1 MNEALLNSLCP
12 YIRVANYDVLSGMS
26 SLPHGL
32 LVPERVIF
40 DYELLFIKSG
50 RATITIEDQV
60 YFAKPN
66 DLFLFKP
73 GQRHSIT
80 LTSNEAF
87 IQPHIHFDFFY
98 QDDSPDIYV
107 SFKGLESMT
116 DTEKKM
122 FRQDITEQFVP
133 SFPNFITLQDT
144 YFVEQF
150 LFDIINNYKNKP
162 PFYQIT
168 IQGLFL
174 QLWSHI
180 LVEIMTKKNYFTKQ
194 KYTLIDEIKL
204 YLEHNTDRVITMDQL
219 AKKYYVNKYYINRLF
234 NQKFKKTPIQYHIE
248 IRIHQATKLLLL
260 TNSSVSEI
268 STKVGFNSVSH
279 FSKVFKKIVGLSP
292 TSYRNN
298 II

>member
-1 MNEALLNSLCP
+1 
-12 YIRVANYDVLSGMS
+12 
-26 SLPHGL
+26 
-32 LVPERVIF
+32 
-40 DYELLFIKSG
+40 
-50 RATITIEDQV
+50 
-60 YFAKPN
+60 
-66 DLFLFKP
+66 
-73 GQRHSIT
+73 
-80 LTSNEAF
+80 
-87 IQPHIHFDFFY
+87 
-98 QDDSPDIYV
+98 
-107 SFKGLESMT
+107 
-116 DTEKKM
+116 
-122 FRQDITEQFVP
+122 
-133 SFPNFITLQDT
+133 
-144 YFVEQF
+144 
-150 LFDIINNYKNKP
+150 
-162 PFYQIT
+162 
-168 IQGLFL
+168 
-174 QLWSHI
+174 
-180 LVEIMTKKNYFTKQ
+180 MTKKNYFTKQ

>member
-1 MNEALLNSLCP
+1 
-12 YIRVANYDVLSGMS
+12 
-26 SLPHGL
+26 
-32 LVPERVIF
+32 
-40 DYELLFIKSG
+40 
-50 RATITIEDQV
+50 
-60 YFAKPN
+60 
-66 DLFLFKP
+66 
-73 GQRHSIT
+73 
-80 LTSNEAF
+80 
-87 IQPHIHFDFFY
+87 
-98 QDDSPDIYV
+98 
-107 SFKGLESMT
+107 MT